1 MKQDTFS
8 KQHDEDWQA
17 LHAGLTSL
25 YESSAR
31 ARKTRDDVSSLP
43 RLYRNACHH
52 LSLSRSRAY
61 SPQLIERLSR
71 LVLKGHQALYSNRP
85 NIWQSFVK
93 FIVQDYPRLFRQQW
107 GFMLAASLLFFGSF
121 LLMLVIVQLF
131 PQMVYTVIDPW
142 QVRGIEAMYTPE
154 AHARLGPSR
163 GSESDFLMFGF
174 YIKNNTGIGFQTFA
188 GGLVFG
194 LGTLFYLLYNGLMI
208 GATAGHL
215 TGLGYIDTFWG
226 FVSGHS
232 APELTAIMLSGAAGL
247 MLGWALLSPGN
258 KSRLR
263 ALQDAGQQAVKIVYG
278 AAMLFFLAAF
288 IEAFWSSMTWIEPTI
303 KYIVGISLWVM
314 LWGYLLLAG
323 KASTLDRAPQ

>member
-25 YESSAR
+25 DESSAR
-31 ARKTRDDVSSLP
+31 ARKTQNDVSSLP

-154 AHARLGPSR
+154 THARLGPSR
-163 GSESDFLMFGF
+163 DSESDFLMFGF

-278 AAMLFFLAAF
+278 AALLFFLAAF

-323 KASTLDRAPQ
+323 KSGTRPGAF